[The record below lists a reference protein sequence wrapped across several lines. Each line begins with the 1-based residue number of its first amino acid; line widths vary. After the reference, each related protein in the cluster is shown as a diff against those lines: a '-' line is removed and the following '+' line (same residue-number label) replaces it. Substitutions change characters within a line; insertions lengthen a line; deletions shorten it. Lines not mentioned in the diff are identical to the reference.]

1 VRTVGRKLPVLVTG
15 AAGFGG
21 SHLVEHL
28 LAEQASVVTL
38 DHPAAPTGNLAAVLD
53 RVDHVV
59 CDLADRGGGER
70 VAALLD
76 GRDFAAVY
84 HLAGFASVRRSWDE
98 VRRTLDVNAFA
109 TLNLFGAL
117 RRQSPPP
124 PVLLVGSAEEYGASP
139 PEDGVFA
146 EGAPLAPSNP
156 YALSKVWQEELGA
169 YIQRTER
176 WPVHFTRTF
185 NHTGP
190 RQSPDFV
197 CSDFARQI
205 ARIEFR
211 LQEPVIR
218 VGNLSASR
226 DFLDVRD
233 VAAAYRLIVERGRP
247 GVPYNVCSGTPRAI
261 SDLLR
266 ILLGHAVLKI
276 RVEVDVSRRRPV
288 DVPVLAGD
296 PDRLVADTGWAPRRP
311 LEDTLR
317 DLLSHWRE
325 LAAAEAS
332 AGSLRRPP
340 REPG

>member
-1 VRTVGRKLPVLVTG
+1 MKRRLPVLVTG

-28 LAEQASVVTL
+28 LGGRESVVTL
-38 DHPAAPTGNLAAVLD
+38 DHPGVPTTNLAAVLD
-53 RVDHVV
+53 RVDHVA
-59 CDLADRGGGER
+59 CDLADRRGPEAVG
-70 VAALLD
+70 AALD
-76 GRDFAAVY
+76 GRRFAAVY

-98 VRRTLDVNAFA
+98 ARRTLDVNAFA

-117 RRQSPPP
+117 RGQSPPP
-124 PVLLVGSAEEYGASP
+124 PVLLVGSAEEYGTSP

-146 EGAPLAPSNP
+146 EDAPLAPASP

-169 YIQRTER
+169 YVARTER
-176 WPVHFTRTF
+176 WPVFLTRTF

-205 ARIEFR
+205 SRIEFR

-218 VGNLSASR
+218 VGNLSAAR

-233 VAAAYRLIVERGRP
+233 VAAAYRLVLERGRA
-247 GVPYNVCSGTPRAI
+247 GTAYNVCSGTPRTVAE
-261 SDLLR
+261 LLR
-266 ILLGHAVLKI
+266 LLLGLAVLKI
-276 RVEVDVSRRRPV
+276 RVEVDVARQRPV

-296 PDRLVADTGWAPRRP
+296 PERLVADTGWRPRRP
-311 LEDTLR
+311 IEETLL
-317 DLLSHWRE
+317 DLLAWWRE
-325 LAAAEAS
+325 RSAAEAE
-332 AGSLRRPP
+332 AGSLRRRP
-340 REPG
+340 RERG